1 MDKEGNTP
9 EEETGTATPLPSHSE
24 EWQKLHSTVASLRED
39 LLLRL
44 QDAQRIME
52 GWESSLKLREEEYRE
67 AREQCE
73 QLATARNER
82 WEREKREMEENLQAR
97 LKSVLTEKD
106 ARITGLEKERDD
118 KDTRISELIGQ
129 LSDARRDIDKVNGLS
144 DMVAERFD
152 IHTADPSM
160 IVRLVKD
167 RIAKYESELETLR
180 NDLVNRPGEE
190 DYEQLK
196 NEKARLENENTQLS
210 NMNRKFAGTIGT
222 LQAQAGEVALLK
234 QRNEALEQESKA
246 KQLDFDNLKKE
257 LERLQSIYQNA
268 SERDARV
275 RSIEAPCIEFHDT
288 TAPKPNE
295 ETDELAWL
303 TSIAKGC
310 RNYGLKFLNRI
321 LLSFHTSLKTA
332 EWSPITVL
340 AGVSGTGK
348 SELPRLYSHFGG
360 INFLSLSVQS
370 NWDSQEAMLGY
381 FNTIEN
387 FFDAQPVLR
396 LLAQSQKK
404 WEDGFGLKDYMT
416 MVLMD
421 EMNLAH
427 VELYFAEF
435 LSKLEQRR
443 GCSEAQVP
451 LLDVKLGA
459 NIEPYKLPLGRN
471 VLWTGTMNQDET
483 TKSLSDK
490 VLDRSIVINFPR
502 PVKLESRTKLSELP
516 ANNGLLP
523 RETWQSWLEQSREI
537 PKDILS
543 DYKKRVEEIN
553 SYLSNAGRAIGHR
566 VWQSIQNYMMNYPLV
581 VAAADKTSDEYGKYL
596 DIAFEDQL
604 VQKVMPKLR
613 GIETTGTPMNSC
625 LDPIRH
631 ILEDNHPSLAEDFD
645 LALKSGYG
653 QFIWNSALYL
663 TNGEDDAKLL
673 PLDDAKPLPLHD
685 E

>member
-1 MDKEGNTP
+1 MTKEENDKP
-9 EEETGTATPLPSHSE
+9 LPLPSHSE
-24 EWQKLHSTVASLRED
+24 EWLKLHSSVASLRED

-44 QDAQRIME
+44 NDAQRIME
-52 GWESSLKLREEEYRE
+52 DWESRLKLREEEYRE
-67 AREQCE
+67 AREHCNE
-73 QLATARNER
+73 LAAARSER
-82 WEREKREMEENLQAR
+82 WKREKEEMEKNLQAR
-97 LKSVLTEKD
+97 IQSVCAEKD
-106 ARITGLEKERDD
+106 ALIAGLEAERQV
-118 KDTRISELIGQ
+118 KDSRISCLIEQ
-129 LSDARRDIDKVNGLS
+129 LSESRRDIDKIKGLA
-144 DMVAERFD
+144 DTVAEKFD
-152 IHTADPSM
+152 IHTAEPSM
-160 IVRLVKD
+160 IVRLVED
-167 RIAKYESELETLR
+167 RIAKYESELEKLR
-180 NDLVNRPGEE
+180 NDLVNRPGKE
-190 DYEQLK
+190 DYEQIK
-196 NEKARLENENTQLS
+196 NENGRLGSENTVLS
-210 NMNRKFAGTIGT
+210 NMNTEFKKTIGE
-222 LQAQAGEVALLK
+222 LQAQAGEFALVK
-234 QRNEALEQESKA
+234 QRNEALEQVCKA
-246 KQLDFDNLKKE
+246 KQLDFDKLKVE

-275 RSIEAPCIEFHDT
+275 RSIEAPCIEFKGE
-288 TAPKPNE
+288 TAPVSNG
-295 ETDELAWL
+295 ETNELAWL
-303 TSIAKGC
+303 KSIAKGC
-310 RNYGLKFLNRI
+310 QAYGLRFLNRI
-321 LLSFHTSLKTA
+321 LLSFHTSMKTA

-396 LLAQSQKK
+396 LLAQSQKE
-404 WEDGFGLKDYMT
+404 WSEAGFGLKDYMT

-443 GCSEAQVP
+443 GCSDAQVP

-502 PVKLESRTKLSELP
+502 PVKLESRTKLCELP
-516 ANNGLLP
+516 KNNGLLP
-523 RETWQSWLEQSREI
+523 RNTWEAWLKQPREI
-537 PKDILS
+537 PETILNA
-543 DYKKRVEEIN
+543 YKERVEKIN
-553 SYLSNAGRAIGHR
+553 ANLSNAGRAIGHR

-581 VAAADKTSDEYGKYL
+581 VAAEVGSPEYNKALGT
-596 DIAFEDQL
+596 AFEDQL

-613 GIETTGTPMNSC
+613 GIETTGTPLNSC
-625 LDPIRH
+625 LTPIRG
-631 ILEDNHPSLAEDFD
+631 ILEENHPSLLDDFD
-645 LALKSGYG
+645 AALKSGYG
-653 QFIWNSALYL
+653 QFIWSSALYL
-663 TNGEDDAKLL
+663 TNGKDDELL
-673 PLDDAKPLPLHD
+673 S
-685 E
+685 

>member
-118 KDTRISELIGQ
+118 KDTRISELIDQ
-129 LSDARRDIDKVNGLS
+129 LSKARRDIDKVNGLS
-144 DMVAERFD
+144 GMVAEKFD

-288 TAPKPNE
+288 TAPMPNE
-295 ETDELAWL
+295 EPDELAWL
-303 TSIAKGC
+303 TSIAEGC

-516 ANNGLLP
+516 ANKGLLP
-523 RETWQSWLEQSREI
+523 RETWQMWLQQTHEI
-537 PKDILS
+537 PVDILG
-543 DYKKRVEEIN
+543 DYKERVEEIN
-553 SYLSNAGRAIGHR
+553 SCLSNAGRAIGHR

-581 VAAADKTSDEYGKYL
+581 VAADKASDEYRKYL

-613 GIETTGTPMNSC
+613 GIETTGDKGKKC
-625 LDPIRH
+625 LDSIGK
-631 ILEDNHPSLAEDFD
+631 ILGGVNNGSLVKDFN
-645 LALKSGYG
+645 LARDSGYG

-673 PLDDAKPLPLHD
+673 PLHD